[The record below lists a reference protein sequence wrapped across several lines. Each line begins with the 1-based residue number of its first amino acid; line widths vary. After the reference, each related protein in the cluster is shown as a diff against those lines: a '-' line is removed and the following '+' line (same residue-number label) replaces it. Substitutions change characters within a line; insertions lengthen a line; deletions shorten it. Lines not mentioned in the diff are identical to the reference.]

1 MPSSAATGGFPEDTH
16 ARGLRHG
23 SGSGSGSAKKPTSL
37 SATLR
42 HRASGSPP
50 TGSCA
55 RQYRWLEEVAPILE
69 RKLSWPRMLF
79 PVALFLVPVLSL
91 ASCVVSSE
99 PGGQAIRQLQT
110 ERLGSWLPGP
120 PDALGTRQ
128 SRAARLCSS
137 NPTRPRVIWSGRS
150 FLRGGDRPSGVFRLG
165 LHREHLQ
172 ALSTWRALLQRAPLQ
187 NARRDAS
194 CRHAAGAQRAG
205 LCRVPAPRPL
215 PRFSQIPSPRGG
227 AGGAVAPAKGRPES
241 QTPWVALRAPPSPAV
256 QPWKLLKLSV
266 KPLCKT
272 RE

>member
-137 NPTRPRVIWSGRS
+137 NPTRPRVVWSGRS
-150 FLRGGDRPSGVFRLG
+150 FLRGGGIVPPVSFVLGFTASTCRRLAPGERFCRGRPSKMPDGTPAAATLLVHSGQGCAACRL
-165 LHREHLQ
+165 R
-172 ALSTWRALLQRAPLQ
+172 
-187 NARRDAS
+187 
-194 CRHAAGAQRAG
+194 G
-205 LCRVPAPRPL
+205 LCHA
-215 PRFSQIPSPRGG
+215 SPRSHPPEEAREGRWPRRR
-227 AGGAVAPAKGRPES
+227 AVRSPRRPGLDS
-241 QTPWVALRAPPSPAV
+241 GLRHR
-256 QPWKLLKLSV
+256 QPCSLGS
-266 KPLCKT
+266 CSN
-272 RE
+272 

>member
-137 NPTRPRVIWSGRS
+137 NPTRPRVVWSGWS
-150 FLRGGDRPSGVFRLG
+150 FLRGGSSLRC
-165 LHREHLQ
+165 
-172 ALSTWRALLQRAPLQ
+172 LSSWASPRAP
-187 NARRDAS
+187 
-194 CRHAAGAQRAG
+194 AGA
-205 LCRVPAPRPL
+205 
-215 PRFSQIPSPRGG
+215 
-227 AGGAVAPAKGRPES
+227 
-241 QTPWVALRAPPSPAV
+241 
-256 QPWKLLKLSV
+256 
-266 KPLCKT
+266 
-272 RE
+272 